1 MCGRFG
7 VETEYVQLALW
18 YQAAVGV
25 EDPGPRFNIAP
36 SQPVAVVFDREGKR
50 VLDEFRWGLV
60 PRWAK
65 DPAIGNRLINARA
78 ETVASLPSFR
88 DAFKER
94 RCVIPATR
102 YYEWQR
108 AGSRKIPHSIAR
120 PDGASMSFAGLWE
133 AWRDRA
139 TGELLYTCVIITT
152 EANATLARIHDR
164 MPVILP
170 RDAIDAWLAPNED
183 PITLQRLLQPRP
195 DDELHAEPIGTLI
208 NDPRHNG
215 PEVLEPASEDPDR
228 PPTQPPLLG

>member
-18 YQAAVGV
+18 YQATIGA

-50 VLDEFRWGLV
+50 VLDEFRWGLI

-65 DPAIGNRLINARA
+65 DPAIGNKLINARA

-88 DAFKER
+88 DAFKQR

-120 PDGASMSFAGLWE
+120 PDGAPMSFAGLWE
-133 AWRDRA
+133 VWRDVT
-139 TGELLYTCVIITT
+139 TGELVYSCVIITT
-152 EANATLARIHDR
+152 EANAALARIHDR

-170 RDAIDAWLAPNED
+170 DDAIAAWLEPDADTGSLESM
-183 PITLQRLLQPRP
+183 LRP
-195 DDELHAEPIGTLI
+195 LGDTELHAEPISRLI
-208 NDPRHNG
+208 NDPRNNG
-215 PEVLEPASEDPDR
+215 PEVL
-228 PPTQPPLLG
+228 QPPEEPLTLDL